1 MKRAIA
7 TWLTHRTGWKPVVK
21 EELPPKYVLIAAPHT
36 SNWDAFHLITLAISI
51 NVDINWVTKDTLFRP
66 PLGWLI
72 RSLGAIP
79 VNRRERTNMVDQMVQ
94 LFAENPHLIL
104 VVPAEGTRGR
114 AEYWKSGFYH
124 IAQKANVP
132 IVLGFL
138 DYGEKRG
145 GFGPVIPA
153 GTSLEDTMATIRD
166 FYKDIEGKFPEAFG
180 PVRLKA
186 EEGETQQEPD
196 GEPTKKGEA

>member
-7 TWLTHRTGWKPVVK
+7 TGLTHLTGWKPVVK
-21 EELPPKYVLIAAPHT
+21 EDLPQKYVLIAAPHT

-51 NVDINWVTKDTLFRP
+51 NVDINWVTKDTLFKP

-79 VNRRERTNMVDQMVQ
+79 VNRRKRTHMVDQMVQ
-94 LFAENPHLIL
+94 LFEENDNLVL

-114 AEYWKSGFYH
+114 AEYWKSGFWH
-124 IAQKANVP
+124 IAQAANVP

-138 DYGEKRG
+138 DYGKKLG
-145 GFGPVIPA
+145 GFGPVIQP
-153 GTSLEDTMATIRD
+153 GGNLKEDMDKIRD
-166 FYKDIEGKFPEAFG
+166 FYKDIEAKDPALFG
-180 PVRLKA
+180 PVRLK
-186 EEGETQQEPD
+186 GEDDETSDPSS
-196 GEPTKKGEA
+196 

>member
-7 TWLTHRTGWKPVVK
+7 TWLTHRTGWKPVV
-21 EELPPKYVLIAAPHT
+21 EQTLPPKCVLIAAPHT

-51 NVDINWVTKDTLFRP
+51 DVDINWVTKDTLFRP

-72 RSLGAIP
+72 ESLGAIP
-79 VNRRERTNMVDQMVQ
+79 VNRRERTNMVDQMAQ
-94 LFAENPHLIL
+94 MFADNERLVL
-104 VVPAEGTRGR
+104 VVPAEGTRDR
-114 AEYWKSGFYH
+114 ADYWKSGFYH

-138 DYGEKRG
+138 DYGKKVG
-145 GFGPVIPA
+145 GFGPVIEP
-153 GTSLEDTMATIRD
+153 GGNLIDDMAIIRE
-166 FYKDIEGKFPEAFG
+166 FYADIEAKFPEQFG

-186 EEGETQQEPD
+186 EEPEG
-196 GEPTKKGEA
+196 